1 MHCGYERSWQLP
13 TLFWL
18 NAGDNFLQAICLL
31 GAGTSL
37 MVMAN
42 FFSRWALL
50 LTRRFYL
57 SIFHVAQPFLSF
69 Q

>member
-1 MHCGYERSWQLP
+1 LP

-18 NAGDNFLQAICLL
+18 NAGDNFLQVICLL
-31 GAGTSL
+31 GAGAYL

-42 FFSRWALL
+42 FFAGWALL
-50 LTRRFYL
+50 HTRRFYL
-57 SIFHVAQPFLSF
+57 SIFHVTQPFLSF